1 MGKLRQIGLSMMLF
15 NSRLIRLTLASIL
28 GGLLIGLV
36 GGAFRYLLITLDG
49 LRTELILWA
58 HARPLIGWLAPVA
71 LGAAGAWLARLLVV
85 RFAPTAEGSGVQRV
99 EAVFSGEAEPASPVV
114 VPVKFVGGLL
124 AMGSGLALGRE
135 GPTVQMG
142 ASFGV
147 WVSRF
152 LVPGEEDRR
161 VVEAASAGAGL
172 AVAFNAPIG
181 GSLFVFEELTSSFTP
196 WLLVSTLAA
205 STVAVWL
212 MRVLL
217 GNALSFTVQQVSPT
231 AIWNKWPF
239 LALGALL
246 GVIGLL
252 YNAVILRLLRL
263 SDRLSNISSLNRA
276 AIIGGVVGV
285 VAWFAPGMV
294 GGGDTLTQTIL
305 SNQFTISILTM
316 LFVARFLLGCWSYAA
331 GAPGGL
337 FAPMILLGACS
348 GALFAAIVNHLLPNA
363 VLSPA
368 ACAIVGMG
376 ALFTACVRAPLTGIV
391 LAIEMTGRADLTL
404 GLLGA
409 CLMAMV
415 VTTLLQSE
423 PIYESLKHRMLSQ
436 VTVSPRKIDIG
447 VERRLDD
454 HRPPDR
460 N

>member
-1 MGKLRQIGLSMMLF
+1 MLF
-15 NSRLIRLTLASIL
+15 PAKLLLNSRLIRLTLASIL
-28 GGLLIGLV
+28 GGLLIGLI
-36 GGAFRYLLITLDG
+36 GGAFRFLLVTFDG
-49 LRTELILWA
+49 WRTDLIVWA
-58 HARPLIGWLAPVA
+58 HARPHIGWLAPLA

-85 RFAPTAEGSGVQRV
+85 TFAPTAEGSGVQRV
-99 EAVFSGEAEPASPVV
+99 EAVFSGEAEPASFAV

-147 WVSRF
+147 WVSRH
-152 LVPGEEDRR
+152 LVPDEEDRR

-181 GSLFVFEELTSSFTP
+181 GSIFVFEELTSNFTP

-205 STVAVWL
+205 STVAIWL
-212 MRVLL
+212 MRTLL
-217 GNALSFTVQQVSPT
+217 GNTFSFTVQHVSAT
-231 AIWNKWPF
+231 ANWNKWPF
-239 LALGALL
+239 LTLGALL
-246 GVIGLL
+246 GLTGAF
-252 YNAVILRLLRL
+252 YNAAILAILRL
-263 SDRLSNISSLNRA
+263 SDRLSKFSSLKRA
-276 AIIGGVVGV
+276 AIIGGVVGI

-294 GGGDTLTQTIL
+294 GGGDNLTQAVL
-305 SNQFTISILTM
+305 SNQFTISVLSM
-316 LFVARFLLGCWSYAA
+316 LFVVRFLLGCWSYAA

-348 GALFAAIVNHLLPNA
+348 GALFAVVVNHLLPSA
-363 VLSPA
+363 ALSPL

-409 CLMAMV
+409 SLMAML
-415 VTTLLQSE
+415 VTMLLQSE

-436 VTVSPRKIDIG
+436 VTVTPRKIDVG
-447 VERRLDD
+447 VERKGK
-454 HRPPDR
+454 
-460 N
+460 